1 MEAEEEGKLLG
12 RAEVPNKLCKMRV
25 GAPGLDLSWP

>member
-1 MEAEEEGKLLG
+1 MEAEEEDKLLG